1 LPRALRRLARLVLEA
16 LPIQAACRLL
26 AGRRASGLAVLLCFD
41 CEPDARALDRAS
53 PGPWPSFE
61 EIVRRAAP
69 LRERL
74 AALSGA
80 PVGFSWFVRIDP
92 QVAEVWGSPGW
103 AADRYRDELDAL
115 HRLGDDVGLHTH
127 VWRWDAGAGEWL
139 IDFREEW
146 GVHCLGVGLES
157 FEQALGRPCRA
168 HRAGDRALNG
178 SMLAL
183 LAERGVEV
191 DLTVEPDLDRSRIV
205 PEGERGAGRLPD
217 FRGLP
222 REPYTSSPAAFPE
235 PDPGAGS
242 GPLLVP
248 VAGVNRST
256 SWGRSLLLGT
266 HPSLFAVR
274 LLVEL
279 LRGRRTPVLCEV
291 LRTDPVDLAAWGPVV
306 ANLEHLAR
314 HRGVRFV
321 PATAVARGTRP
332 DGRAP
337 GPSPARSPRRRSRQ
351 AAAS

>member
-26 AGRRASGLAVLLCFD
+26 AGRRARGLAVVLCFD

-61 EIVRRAAP
+61 EAVRRAAP

-74 AALSGA
+74 TRLSGA
-80 PVGFSWFVRIDP
+80 PASFSWFVRIDP

-103 AADRYRDELDAL
+103 AAERYRDELDEL

-127 VWRWDAGAGEWL
+127 VWRWDPDAGEWV
-139 IDFREEW
+139 IDFGDEW
-146 GVHCLGVGLES
+146 GTHCLAVGLDS
-157 FEQALGRPCRA
+157 FEEAFGRPCRA

-183 LAERGVEV
+183 LADRGVEV

-205 PEGERGAGRLPD
+205 QDGERSVGPLPD
-217 FRGLP
+217 FHGLP
-222 REPYTSSPAAFPE
+222 REPYASSPAAFPE
-235 PDPGAGS
+235 PDPAAGS
-242 GPLLVP
+242 GPLLIP
-248 VAGVNRST
+248 IAGVNRST
-256 SWGRSLLLGT
+256 SWDRSLLLGT
-266 HPSLFAVR
+266 HPAVFAVR
-274 LLVEL
+274 LLAEL
-279 LRGRRTPVLCEV
+279 LRRRAPVLCEV
-291 LRTDPVDLAAWGPVV
+291 LRTDPADLAAWEPVV

-321 PATAVARGTRP
+321 SATAVARGTRP
-332 DGRAP
+332 DGTAFA
-337 GPSPARSPRRRSRQ
+337 PSPARTPRGRTRQ
-351 AAAS
+351 GAAS